1 MQIKTKVLVPSLG
14 FLMLSLTPPIAAADG
29 AFQASNV
36 HIFGTDTPIAGAA
49 TLTRDDDSIE
59 VRGALSG
66 VEKKA
71 VYSVWWVIF
80 NNPAGCSGGGEG
92 VCAPSDVYPGNM
104 TADVAVLNASGF
116 ITGTDGTAYFGGE
129 LDEGAPP
136 AGLAGPGKGFGQLN
150 DAMGAEVHLVI
161 QSHGTPVPGTVAVE
175 MTYPTGTDLYAVV
188 FMPPAP

>member
-14 FLMLSLTPPIAAADG
+14 FLMLSLTPLIAAADG

-49 TLTRDDDSIE
+49 TLTRDDDSIH

-66 VEKKA
+66 IEKKA

-92 VCAPSDVYPGNM
+92 VCAPSDVSPTGD
-104 TADVAVLNASGF
+104 ADVAVRNASGF
-116 ITGTDGTAYFGGE
+116 ITGTDGTAYFVGE
-129 LDEGAPP
+129 LDEGTPP
-136 AGLAGPGKGFGQLN
+136 AGLVAGFGQLN

-161 QSHGTPVPGTVAVE
+161 QSHGTAVPGTVAHE
-175 MTYPTGTDLYAVV
+175 MTFPTGVDLYAVL